1 MGKETWQKGV
11 QRSFRSLEGTV
22 FLPTKMSCSRESLFW
37 GMLLDV
43 AWVKKVGEV
52 RYV

>member
-22 FLPTKMSCSRESLFW
+22 FLPTKVSCESESLFW
-37 GMLLDV
+37 GGLLDV
-43 AWVKKVGEV
+43 AQGEMFGE